1 MRNAP
6 AICGRYGRR
15 HVSGPASCRFKVP
28 SYSPKICLISS
39 RSSSARVTVEVMGRT
54 SLQEYDAQGVLEA
67 QNTQRIV
74 ATLLHVE

>member
-1 MRNAP
+1 M
-6 AICGRYGRR
+6 
-15 HVSGPASCRFKVP
+15 
-28 SYSPKICLISS
+28 ISS